1 MLYICATPIGNLSDI
16 TFRAIEI
23 LNSVDIILCEDTRTS
38 RHLLNHHQVKYK
50 QLVALHEH
58 NENEV
63 SEKVIE
69 WLQSGL
75 KIALISDAGTPG
87 ISDPGGRLCK
97 KALANDLTI
106 SPIPG
111 ASAYTSLLSVSG
123 IETQSLFYGFLPSQR
138 SQRIK
143 ILEKWQNIDY
153 AVCSYESPHRII
165 DSIED
170 VVATLGGDRELIMGR
185 ELTKHFETI
194 KRSTVSDLL
203 TFIKS
208 DSNQQRGEFA
218 LIILPKIVAL
228 DDKEQLS
235 PEQLRTLK
243 LLLPELP
250 PKKAVQLTHKICGG
264 NKDLLYEYTL
274 QLKK

>member
-153 AVCSYESPHRII
+153 AVCIYESPHRII